1 MQVFFSQKQEAEQ
14 KKKSITFLEQIR
26 TESAGLTT
34 ISKARKIDK
43 LRELQPRSA
52 QKPWKP
58 HNGRNTS
65 VTILINFWEMNMY

>member
-1 MQVFFSQKQEAEQ
+1 MQVLFSQKQEAEQ
-14 KKKSITFLEQIR
+14 KKKINNFSGTNQIVCR
-26 TESAGLTT
+26 TI

-43 LRELQPRSA
+43 LRELQPRPA